1 MPRFPIPGQRSL
13 IGPVIL
19 GFIGS
24 VALSGCDSRS
34 ASPID
39 QATVSQA
46 AAKSSMDFTRK
57 QLADKKIG
65 SKSKAK
71 GH

>member
-34 ASPID
+34 ASPIE
-39 QATVSQA
+39 
-46 AAKSSMDFTRK
+46 